1 MELIGTI
8 ERVTYHNDANDY
20 TVLKCLDEDNKLVPC
35 IGYIP
40 NAKAGQRLK
49 FTGEFVMNKKYGEQF
64 QFKSY
69 TEEIPM
75 TKRGIINYLSSGAIR
90 GVGPKLA
97 EAIYDAFGMNSITVL
112 DSTPYMLRQ
121 IPGIGEKKILSIKES
136 WDSNRGTSEI
146 MMFLQGCDITPNMAA
161 KIYRIYKHKARQL
174 MEQNP
179 YRLIKDID
187 GIGFKSAD
195 SIAKKIGIV
204 DDDPRRLRA
213 AVTFLMECETQL
225 GHCYA
230 TKEDI
235 FRCAQKNIGIGQD
248 KMEKAIRDALD
259 DQSIVCENNVYWL
272 PKLLLDEKSVVRNL
286 ERIRKTKGD
295 EINDSIVQSIIKD
308 GSIDYSE
315 TQIKGIKEAAD
326 NKVFVLTGGPG
337 TGKSTISK
345 AILDMFDEAGIECAV
360 AAPTGRAAK
369 RLQEATGRN
378 AMTIHRLLEY
388 SPAEGFKRCFET
400 PLECDAVLVDEAS
413 MIDISLMANL
423 LDAIPS
429 NARLILVGDVD
440 QLPSVG
446 AGNVLRDIIQ
456 SGAIPVRKLD
466 VIFRQKQGSLIIDCA
481 HKVNTGH
488 KIYPEDDKTKD
499 FAFYSESEPEIM
511 ANMTVSIM
519 QKYITVNNISIKD
532 IQVLYPQKQRDFIGT
547 FALNERLQAEFNPNG
562 EKIETTNF
570 RVGDKV
576 MQLKN
581 NYTKNIFNGDIGY
594 IESYDKTERE
604 FVVDF
609 GYKKV
614 AYDLVDRDELILAYA
629 CTVHKSQGS
638 EYPYVIML
646 FAGIMP
652 GLLCR
657 NLLYTGITRSKL
669 HLDLIGSVYEVNKAV
684 ENNHV
689 APRRTMLKQRLMG
702 IV

>member
-1 MELIGTI
+1 MELIGTV

-20 TVLKCLDEDNKLVPC
+20 TVLKCLDEDNKLIPC

-40 NAKAGQRLK
+40 NAKTGQRFK
-49 FTGEFVMNKKYGEQF
+49 FTGDFVVNKKYGEQF
-64 QFKSY
+64 QFNSY
-69 TEEIPM
+69 SEEIPL
-75 TKRGIINYLSSGAIR
+75 TKTGLINYLSSGVIR

-97 EAIYDAFGMNSITVL
+97 EAIYDTFGMNSITVL
-112 DSTPYMLRQ
+112 DSTPYLLKQ
-121 IPGIGEKKILSIKES
+121 IPGIGEKKIQSIKES

-161 KIYRIYKHKARQL
+161 KIYRVYKHKARQI

-187 GIGFKSAD
+187 GVGFKSAD
-195 SIAKKIGIV
+195 SIAKKLCIA

-213 AVTFLMECETQL
+213 AVSFLMECETQL

-230 TKEDI
+230 TKENI
-235 FRCAQKNIGIGQD
+235 FRCALRSLNIDQQ
-248 KMEKAIRDALD
+248 KMEKAIVDALD
-259 DQSIVCENNVYWL
+259 DQSIVFENNVYWL
-272 PKLLLDEKSVVRNL
+272 PKLLLDEKSVLRNL
-286 ERIRKTKGD
+286 DRIRNAKGD
-295 EINDSIVQSIIKD
+295 TINESIIQSIIRD
-308 GSIDYSE
+308 GSIDYSD
-315 TQIKGIKEAAD
+315 TQIKGIREAAA

-345 AILDMFDEAGIECAV
+345 AILDMFDEAGIDCSV

-369 RLQEATGRN
+369 RLQEATGRE

-388 SPAEGFKRCFET
+388 NPAEGFKRCLET
-400 PLECDAVLVDEAS
+400 PLECDAVLIDEAS

-423 LDAIPS
+423 LEAIPS

-466 VIFRQKQGSLIIDCA
+466 VIFRQKEGSLIIDYA
-481 HKVNTGH
+481 HRVNTGN
-488 KIYPEDDKTKD
+488 KIFPDKDKTKD
-499 FAFYSESEPEIM
+499 FAYYSESDPEVM
-511 ANMTVSIM
+511 ANMTVSLV
-519 QKYITVNNISIKD
+519 QKYITVNNIRIKD

-547 FALNERLQAEFNPNG
+547 FALNERMQTEFNPMG
-562 EKIETTNF
+562 EKIDTTNF

-581 NYTKNIFNGDIGY
+581 NYTKSVFNGDIGY
-594 IESYDKTERE
+594 VESYNKVEKE

-614 AYDLVDRDELILAYA
+614 AYDLIDRDELILAYA

-646 FAGIMP
+646 FANIMP

-657 NLLYTGITRSKL
+657 NLLYTGITRAKL
-669 HLDLIGSVYEVNKAV
+669 HLDLIGNVYEVNKAV